1 MGLGKTYS
9 TKYLLDSNNNRG
21 AVGQVLSTTSTGI
34 DWVNANTVPGAGLW
48 LVSGNNIYNSNSG
61 NVGIG
66 TTGPDA
72 KLEIV
77 QDTGLG
83 SSGKPTLIVANDPNG
98 ATGYTFQSWRYVE
111 SNTNFRLDLKQRVLS
126 GIVKYSFNM
135 VNNGTGFDNVLV
147 LDRGN
152 VGIGTD
158 SPTEKL
164 HLQST
169 TAGCFIRFADDTAD
183 GVYVGSRANVLELY
197 AGNAERM
204 RINSQ
209 GQMWLGGSF
218 TGADIANG
226 NTAYLNNLNAGAYSI
241 LHRNASDAYVHFNT
255 YF

>member
-1 MGLGKTYS
+1 M
-9 TKYLLDSNNNRG
+9 
-21 AVGQVLSTTSTGI
+21 A
-34 DWVNANTVPGAGLW
+34 
-48 LVSGNNIYNSNSG
+48 NNIYNSNSG

-158 SPTEKL
+158 SPSATSGFKPNYINGYATLATSRRQTYINEVQL
-164 HLQST
+164 IL
-169 TAGCFIRFADDTAD
+169 GMENVGRD
-183 GVYVGSRANVLELY
+183 GLVLETNFASVTQLLVSY
-197 AGNAERM
+197 KDTIE
-204 RINSQ
+204 
-209 GQMWLGGSF
+209 WLQ
-218 TGADIANG
+218 
-226 NTAYLNNLNAGAYSI
+226 
-241 LHRNASDAYVHFNT
+241 
-255 YF
+255 